1 MNVGVLLLTH
11 EAMGKALVAATHH
24 VMGRVSPLLDVIEV
38 EANADPENTLQLA
51 AKHARALDH
60 GDGVLVLTDLY
71 GATPSNIA
79 DRLSELGLRIHRVS
93 GLNLPML
100 LRVLNY
106 SEQSLDE
113 LAQTAAN
120 GGRGGIFIDHA

>member
-11 EAMGKALVAATHH
+11 ETMGQALLASVQH
-24 VMGRVSPLLDVIEV
+24 VMGRVPDHLDAIEIA
-38 EANADPENTLQLA
+38 ANANTEQMLHLA
-51 AKHARALDH
+51 ARHVRDLDH

-79 DRLSELGLRIHRVS
+79 RCLSELGLPIQRVS

-106 SEQSLDE
+106 SDQSLDE
-113 LAQTAAN
+113 LTQIAAN
-120 GGRGGIFIDHA
+120 GGRGGIFINHA

>member
-1 MNVGVLLLTH
+1 MSVGVLLLTH
-11 EAMGKALVAATHH
+11 EAMGDALLGAARHVLGHLPLAVGAQEVAA
-24 VMGRVSPLLDVIEV
+24 D
-38 EANADPENTLQLA
+38 ADPEQTLRA
-51 AKHARALDH
+51 AVRQARELDH
-60 GDGVLVLTDLY
+60 GDGVLVLSDLY
-71 GATPSNIA
+71 GATPCNVA
-79 DRLSELGLRIHRVS
+79 RRLPDLGVRMHCVS

-106 SEQSLDE
+106 PEQSLDE